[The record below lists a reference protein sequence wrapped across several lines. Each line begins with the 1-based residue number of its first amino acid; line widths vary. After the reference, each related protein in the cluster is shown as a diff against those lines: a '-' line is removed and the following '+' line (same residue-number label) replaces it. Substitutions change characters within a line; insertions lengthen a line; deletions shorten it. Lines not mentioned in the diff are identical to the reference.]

1 MLTVCR
7 SASRR
12 AQVGFLLRVSQ
23 GQNLGVSWTRFLHGG
38 SGEESISKLILIGG
52 RIQFLEAVGLRFLF
66 LCWLSSQGLLT
77 IHRGQLHS
85 FSGGPFLHL
94 QTSGGWSPSHALTL
108 CFSLLS
114 FPSASS
120 LRTCFTF
127 RGACNVLL
135 LTWSLS
141 LFKIQLCLLT
151 LHRHRSDITFTDSR
165 A

>member
-1 MLTVCR
+1 MSLLTVCR

-52 RIQFLEAVGLRFLF
+52 RIQFLDAVGLRFLF

-85 FSGGPFLHL
+85 FSGGPFPPSPDERRMESFSHFDPLLFSSVFSFCL
-94 QTSGGWSPSHALTL
+94 QPENMLY
-108 CFSLLS
+108 F
-114 FPSASS
+114 
-120 LRTCFTF
+120 
-127 RGACNVLL
+127 
-135 LTWSLS
+135 
-141 LFKIQLCLLT
+141 
-151 LHRHRSDITFTDSR
+151 
-165 A
+165 